1 MPYGLAKSVG
11 GDTAALDS
19 KMEDCVSRLQAKGY
33 SKVSAIKIC
42 KVSIQ
47 RKAAKS
53 K

>member
-11 GDTAALDS
+11 GDTPELNAKVEA
-19 KMEDCVSRLQAKGY
+19 CVNRLTAKGY

-47 RKAAKS
+47 RKAAKN
-53 K
+53 

>member
-1 MPYGLAKSVG
+1 MPYGMSKASG
-11 GDTAALDS
+11 GDTQANDA